1 MTHLEENNILF
12 KDTLKM
18 KQNGMDK
25 CKIYMYAI
33 YRVLV
38 TQGLCHSS

>member
-12 KDTLKM
+12 KDTLKIILKM
-18 KQNGMDK
+18 KQNGMNK

-33 YRVLV
+33 YTVLM
-38 TQGLCHSS
+38 T